1 MRSANCC
8 HRSTPRSRKGRNPP
22 MPERITSLT
31 PEQLAMLPGI
41 RDEWLAHGF
50 STDIAARR
58 AAEAGIRAAYQAAGL
73 EPPRVIIWAGSPWTG
88 VIAKIL
94 APSIIG
100 RHAQVYAQVYAQVG
114 DQVYAQVYAQV
125 RAQVG
130 AQVRDQV
137 RAQVGAQ
144 VGAQVYAQV
153 GDQVGDQVGAQVGA
167 QVYAQVDDQVGDQV
181 GDQVRDQV
189 YAQVG
194 AQVGAQVRAGLRE
207 QSWYAGRLAGQHWA
221 GYYSYFAAMAAVG
234 VQNLEPILA
243 GQLEV
248 ARNAGWWWAFRG
260 FAVVT
265 DRPAVLHRD
274 PLGRLHCADGP
285 AIRYRDGWGFH
296 AWHGR
301 RVPAWVVESPTIT
314 RIGQEDNVEVRRCAI
329 ESLGWDRFTRE
340 AGLARSGSCVP
351 DPGNPGQL
359 LELWDVP
366 EELWGSAVRLLMCAN
381 GSAERDGT
389 RRRYGLTVPARI
401 SGPLEAAA

>member
-41 RDEWLAHGF
+41 RDEWLAHGL
-50 STDIAARR
+50 STDIADRP

-100 RHAQVYAQVYAQVG
+100 RHAQVYAQVYAQVRAQVYAQVG

-167 QVYAQVDDQVGDQV
+167 QVYAQVDDQVG
-181 GDQVRDQV
+181 
-189 YAQVG
+189 
-194 AQVGAQVRAGLRE
+194 AQVRAGLRE
-207 QSWYAGRLAGQHWA
+207 QSW
-221 GYYSYFAAMAAVG
+221 
-234 VQNLEPILA
+234 
-243 GQLEV
+243 
-248 ARNAGWWWAFRG
+248 
-260 FAVVT
+260 
-265 DRPAVLHRD
+265 
-274 PLGRLHCADGP
+274 
-285 AIRYRDGWGFH
+285 
-296 AWHGR
+296 
-301 RVPAWVVESPTIT
+301 
-314 RIGQEDNVEVRRCAI
+314 
-329 ESLGWDRFTRE
+329 
-340 AGLARSGSCVP
+340 
-351 DPGNPGQL
+351 
-359 LELWDVP
+359 
-366 EELWGSAVRLLMCAN
+366 
-381 GSAERDGT
+381 
-389 RRRYGLTVPARI
+389 
-401 SGPLEAAA
+401 